1 MGWVGGD
8 QDTFRLLL
16 AAWINLGGESPS
28 GAMKR
33 EGQKGG
39 TGTRGKMEGVS
50 RRVRKGKTARKSATV
65 NGFRKGMSILQ

>member
-1 MGWVGGD
+1 
-8 QDTFRLLL
+8 
-16 AAWINLGGESPS
+16 
-28 GAMKR
+28 MKR